1 MKYEKGSMSCH
12 GHDGW
17 ISEQQNEKF
26 HHKMNQMNH
35 ALQSVTDNN
44 NCKKVSMMCST
55 VVFWFRMLMHFLL
68 KQEASLTVCWSAAN
82 SVWGVLYTFQIEI
95 NESTTW
101 TFFQREQIC
110 SITRSC
116 VFVVTLYVLSPGR
129 PSPRAEECH
138 REASDELIKCS
149 TEKHMSR

>member
-1 MKYEKGSMSCH
+1 MKYKKGSVSCH

-17 ISEQQNEKF
+17 ISEKQNEKF
-26 HHKMNQMNH
+26 PHKMNQMNH

-44 NCKKVSMMCST
+44 KCKKVSMMCST
-55 VVFWFRMLMHFLL
+55 VVFWFRMLMYFLL
-68 KQEASLTVCWSAAN
+68 KQEDSLTVCW
-82 SVWGVLYTFQIEI
+82 SVWGVLYTCQMEI
-95 NESTTW
+95 NESTTG
-101 TFFQREQIC
+101 TFFEREQIC
-110 SITRSC
+110 SIMRSC

-129 PSPRAEECH
+129 PSPRAEERH